1 MKDVMYRDHVGPS
14 KGQNCFWQKLS
25 KVCASTIGH
34 SYSISQFLTISEIVP
49 HYHDLFRHQ
58 LTRSRE
64 VSITI

>member
-1 MKDVMYRDHVGPS
+1 MKDVMHRDRIGPS

-49 HYHDLFRHQ
+49 HYRFRHQ

-64 VSITI
+64 VSIII